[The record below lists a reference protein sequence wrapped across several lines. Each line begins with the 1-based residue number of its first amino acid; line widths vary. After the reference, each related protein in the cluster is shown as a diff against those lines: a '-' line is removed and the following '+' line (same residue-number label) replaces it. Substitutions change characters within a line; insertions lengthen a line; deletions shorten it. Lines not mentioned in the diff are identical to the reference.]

1 MIWIYFFNSLAV
13 STRDCFFEVFITA
26 DFVGGASACFLVVFN
41 VSSFFG
47 DSIATA
53 LESSN
58 GLGVRFPLSVL
69 VALYRSTSRLAL
81 ILLRIASFAEKAA
94 SCSTCSPITQSS
106 SKDSSALDAG
116 RISSVYSL
124 KKLSCDQPESFSIF

>member
-1 MIWIYFFNSLAV
+1 MDILFQLPCRFDKGL
-13 STRDCFFEVFITA
+13 FFEVFITA

-81 ILLRIASFAEKAA
+81 ILLRIASFAEKSGLLFNLLPYYA
-94 SCSTCSPITQSS
+94 
-106 SKDSSALDAG
+106 KFVKG
-116 RISSVYSL
+116 
-124 KKLSCDQPESFSIF
+124 